1 MEFMNLTDL
10 QITRLSSRLYS
21 PNNIDSAL
29 MVNRCKDGNVV
40 LSYNQALEVIESVM
54 RQTFPDR
61 DAQID
66 KILLETL
73 TINTIENAVCA
84 IFATYREAKY
94 NATRTTMDIVKSFN
108 IRLGSLLNKFTTDED
123 FKESFMNRKW
133 VKYLFECLHIIYS
146 DSYNFYEENKKLE
159 VGEYMKES
167 SPSESAPLA
176 YYKMMLRLYKEK
188 TIQDDHTTTMIDIY
202 RRLCDN
208 TKPEDHHVDVLPY
221 NHYRYPDYKGYTNI
235 TDH

>member
-1 MEFMNLTDL
+1 MNLTDL

-40 LSYNQALEVIESVM
+40 LSYNQALEVIESIM
-54 RQTFPDR
+54 RKTFPDR
-61 DAQID
+61 DVQIN

-73 TINTIENAVCA
+73 TINTIDNAVCA

-94 NATRTTMDIVKSFN
+94 NATRTTMDIAKSFN
-108 IRLGSLLNKFTTDED
+108 NRLCSLLCKFMMDED
-123 FKESFMNRKW
+123 FSNSFENHKW
-133 VKYLFECLHIIYS
+133 AHYLFKTLSIIYC
-146 DSYNFYEENKKLE
+146 DSLYFYEENKELE
-159 VGEYMKES
+159 VGEYTKEGTL
-167 SPSESAPLA
+167 SESVPLA
-176 YYKMMLRLYKEK
+176 YYKMMLHLYEEK
-188 TIQDDHTTTMIDIY
+188 TVQDDHTMIMIDIY
-202 RRLCDN
+202 SRLCEN
-208 TKPEDHHVDVLPY
+208 TKPEEHHVDSSVLPH

>member
-40 LSYNQALEVIESVM
+40 LSYNQALEVIESIM

-61 DAQID
+61 DVQID

-73 TINTIENAVCA
+73 TINTIDNAVCA
-84 IFATYREAKY
+84 IFAAYREAKY

-108 IRLGSLLNKFTTDED
+108 DRLCSLLCKFMMDED
-123 FKESFMNRKW
+123 FSNSFENYKW
-133 VKYLFECLHIIYS
+133 AHYLFKTLSIIYC
-146 DSYNFYEENKKLE
+146 DSLYFYEENKELE
-159 VGEYMKES
+159 VGEYTKGLNLTDS
-167 SPSESAPLA
+167 VPIV
-176 YYKMMLRLYKEK
+176 YYRMMLYLYKEK
-188 TIQDDHTTTMIDIY
+188 TVQDDHTMTMISIY
-202 RRLCDN
+202 DRLCHD
-208 TKPEDHHVDVLPY
+208 TKPEEHHNSPQPS
-221 NHYRYPDYKGYTNI
+221 HYRYPDYKGYTNI